1 MALVGMNPADV
12 AWVLMSSALVLLMTP
27 GLAFFYG
34 GLVQGANVLNTMMM
48 SIISMGVT
56 ALLWLFVGFSLAF
69 GSGGGAFIG
78 DFSYVGFSGLES
90 VLWPETKLPAML
102 FAAFQMTFAIIASA
116 IISGAVAERMRFSA
130 YVCFICLWSVLVYV
144 PVCHW
149 TWGPGGWIDAM
160 GAKDFAGGI
169 VVHESTAVS
178 ALVLAGLLGPRLD
191 HGRGEQQARPH
202 NVPFAILGAALL
214 WFGWSGFN
222 GGSALAA
229 DETAVLALMNTYQA
243 AAASLV
249 MWALLERLQHKRAS
263 SASGMVTGAVVGLV
277 IITPA
282 AGFVTPVGAVAMGAV
297 GTALV
302 YPTFQWRLRVDD
314 NLDAFPCHGVGSFVG
329 ACLTGVLAKE
339 GGLLYG
345 GGWNLLGA
353 QVLAAVAVAIY
364 TAVVTAAIFF
374 VISRFMAMRVAEHD
388 ESAGLDSVCHGESAY
403 GERGAHRTSSASSE
417 ERPDSDSMSFKEG
430 SSRQAAAAGLAD
442 LEAQLASVRLVPPQG
457 QSVSQLEF
465 VQAAISQGRSVRC
478 HSSFV

>member
-1 MALVGMNPADV
+1 MALDGVSPADI
-12 AWVLMSSALVLLMTP
+12 AWVLTSSALVLLMTP

-48 SIISMGVT
+48 SIISMGVM
-56 ALLWLFVGFSLAF
+56 AVLWLFVGFSLAF

-78 DFSYVGFSGLES
+78 DLGYIGLSGLES

-102 FAAFQMTFAIIASA
+102 FATFQMTFAIIASA
-116 IISGAVAERMRFSA
+116 IISGAIAERMRFSA
-130 YVCFICLWSVLVYV
+130 FVCFICLWSVLVYA

-149 TWGPGGWIDAM
+149 TWGPGGWIDEL

-178 ALVLAGLLGPRLD
+178 ALVLAGLLGPRLRC
-191 HGRGEQQARPH
+191 GQREQEDQPH

-229 DETAVLALMNTYQA
+229 DDTAVLALMNTYQA

-249 MWALLERLQHKRAS
+249 IWALLERLQHRRAS
-263 SASGMVTGAVVGLV
+263 SASGMVTGAIVGLV

-282 AGFVTPVGAVAMGAV
+282 AGFVTPVGAVTMGAV
-297 GTALV
+297 GTVLV
-302 YPTFQWRLRVDD
+302 YPSFQLRLRVDD
-314 NLDAFPCHGVGSFVG
+314 NLDAFPCHGVASFVG
-329 ACLTGVLAKE
+329 ACLTGLLAKE

-345 GGWNLLGA
+345 GGWKLLGA

-364 TAVVTAAIFF
+364 TAVATAAIFF
-374 VISRFMAMRVAEHD
+374 VLSRFMAMRVTEDD
-388 ESAGLDSVCHGESAY
+388 ENAGLDCVCHGEKAY
-403 GERGAHRTSSASSE
+403 AGQGTGA
-417 ERPDSDSMSFKEG
+417 PGSDSVSANK
-430 SSRQAAAAGLAD
+430 RNKQQIAVD
-442 LEAQLASVRLVPPQG
+442 LEAQLASVRSV
-457 QSVSQLEF
+457 QSHELSRGHL
-465 VQAAISQGRSVRC
+465 ASISAMLSQGRSMRRC
-478 HSSFV
+478 YSSSL